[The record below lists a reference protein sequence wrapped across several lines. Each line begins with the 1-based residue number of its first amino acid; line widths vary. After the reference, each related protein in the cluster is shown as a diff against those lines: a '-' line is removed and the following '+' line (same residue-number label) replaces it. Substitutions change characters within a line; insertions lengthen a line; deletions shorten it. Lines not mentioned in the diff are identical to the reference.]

1 MGSRKDVGKGFT
13 LIELMIAVAILAIVI
28 AIAVP
33 AYTNYVTRT
42 NRTDGHKL
50 LTETAQALERCFTRF
65 GSYTAANCALGQS
78 ATYPIDSENGWYSLE
93 WADQDIDTTS
103 FTLTAKPQGAQ
114 ETRDQGKCDALT
126 LSHRGERGQE
136 GNGDRCWG

>member
-1 MGSRKDVGKGFT
+1 MRSRKGFESGFT

-42 NRTDGHKL
+42 NRTDGHQL
-50 LTETAQALERCFTRF
+50 LSETAQALERCFTRF
-65 GSYTAANCALGQS
+65 GSYTATNCAIGQS
-78 ATYPIDSENGWYSLE
+78 GGFPIDSENGWYSLE
-93 WADQDIDTTS
+93 WTDQEIDATS

-114 ETRDQGKCDALT
+114 ATRDQGKCDALT
-126 LSHRGERGQE
+126 LSHRGERGQD
-136 GNGDRCWG
+136 GDGDRCWG